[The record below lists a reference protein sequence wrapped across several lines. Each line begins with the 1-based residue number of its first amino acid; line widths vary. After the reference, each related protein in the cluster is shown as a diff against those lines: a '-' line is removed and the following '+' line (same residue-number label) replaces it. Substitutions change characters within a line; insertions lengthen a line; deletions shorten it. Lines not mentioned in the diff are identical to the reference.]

1 MAKSDVMKRQMLIVE
16 YLRKHPTTFSE
27 INSYLQKK
35 EEENHFELTISQ
47 RTFQRDCDEIDK
59 LWGIDI
65 KFNKRENYYEIVDDN
80 DDYFDRVMEAFD
92 TVAVLQ
98 KAKTIGGYLHLEKRK
113 SKGTEYFNGI
123 LHAIENQLAITFQLN
138 SYWQAASFRRCVP
151 KAIKESQ
158 NRHYLIAYDLDKNDF
173 RNYGLDR
180 ISNFTITSEKPK
192 TPEIN
197 VEEFYQHAFGIECY
211 HDPVKIILE
220 FANDQKQYIQ
230 SLPLHTSQKIIKEN
244 NETFTIELFIHAT
257 NDFVMEI
264 MRYGAICEIK
274 EPAFLRNRIKDE
286 IKQLQEKYQLSMWKL
301 VNGSQ

>member
-1 MAKSDVMKRQMLIVE
+1 MAKQDVIKRQFLIVE
-16 YLRKHPTTFSE
+16 FLRKNPASFKQIS
-27 INSYLQKK
+27 NFLLNKQY
-35 EEENHFELTISQ
+35 ELDYDLAISQ
-47 RTFQRDCDEIDK
+47 RTFQRDCNEIES
-59 LWGIDI
+59 LWGVEIA
-65 KFNKRENYYEIVDDN
+65 FNKRENHYEIINNEN
-80 DDYFDRVMEAFD
+80 DLHFDRIMEAFD

-123 LHAIENQLAITFQLN
+123 LHAIQNQLVVTFQLK

-158 NRHYLIAYDLDKNDF
+158 NRYYLIAYDLDKNDF
-173 RNYGLDR
+173 RNFGLDR
-180 ISNFTITSEKPK
+180 ISDFTITSEKQK

-244 NETFTIELFIHAT
+244 NETFTVALFMHPT

-264 MRYGAICEIK
+264 MRYGAICEVI
-274 EPAFLRNRIKDE
+274 EPPFLRDRIKDE
-286 IKQLQEKYQLSMWKL
+286 VKQLQEKYQL
-301 VNGSQ
+301 